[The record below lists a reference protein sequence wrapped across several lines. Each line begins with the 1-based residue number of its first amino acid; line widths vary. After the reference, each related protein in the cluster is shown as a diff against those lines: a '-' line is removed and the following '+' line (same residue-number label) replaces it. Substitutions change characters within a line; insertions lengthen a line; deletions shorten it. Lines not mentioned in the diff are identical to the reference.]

1 MPEVWR
7 WYRASIPTGAPLNSP
22 TPYSECLERVRS
34 VLVFF
39 AATGRANAT
48 VLTELEFEV
57 RSAIATARD
66 AHLDIE
72 DVATDLDRLADT
84 TLPPSAAA
92 SASRTMRGWVTNAPV
107 WPSTSVPMNEPD
119 ELNA

>member
-1 MPEVWR
+1 LT
-7 WYRASIPTGAPLNSP
+7 SS

-39 AATGRANAT
+39 AATGRANAA

-57 RSAIATARD
+57 RSTVATARD
-66 AHLDIE
+66 AHVSLD
-72 DVATDLDRLADT
+72 DVVADLDRLANS

-92 SASRTMRGWVTNAPV
+92 SASRTMRGWITNAPQR
-107 WPSTSVPMNEPD
+107 PANNHATDEPD
-119 ELNA
+119 ELRG